1 MKISNLIKGAVAV
14 GVVANLAFGATA
26 ATAATTYT
34 STLMTG
40 TILDDDVLAPPAFF
54 NGKIITITSDNHWIY
69 ATDPASGTTVD
80 LLSTVNGGVNQRYE
94 IAYTYNYD
102 NYFTDTQFDGKA
114 WFWAFDMDEEN
125 YDFLYTDGTLAGTGV
140 VELDRDDYIQ
150 EEMAANAD
158 GVYFWNEDDAGGN
171 LYWFN
176 GTTVTELNVTDGA
189 SNSYPFAIR
198 NFQGKISFLV
208 ANTDDG
214 ETIQGYVSSNSS
226 WTEVGTIPNMDP
238 TGGNWS
244 YEYLYFA
251 GQDASN
257 AYVVLDD
264 NNNEYSLW
272 HTSAYN
278 TLYTVLVDNDLYD
291 SYGNFFN
298 GKYYFPGLSEDP
310 SQPNDY
316 HTLARTNGTTVEAV
330 HGADLS
336 YPEGFTVAGNKMY
349 FAAYDEN
356 DDVWSLY
363 SLDTSDNLD
372 IVAEN
377 WSYDSYDWAVGAGAN
392 GAFFFQACD
401 AEHGCELW
409 VDDAEGTRLAADL
422 TVGTDSSYP
431 YYFSTDGDLVC
442 FSADVD
448 GDGSVA
454 NQADLYCVETEML
467 ASTGVDANGIGA
479 AAALLLIAGAGTAIV
494 ARRRAR
500 A

>member
-1 MKISNLIKGAVAV
+1 
-14 GVVANLAFGATA
+14 
-26 ATAATTYT
+26 
-34 STLMTG
+34 
-40 TILDDDVLAPPAFF
+40 
-54 NGKIITITSDNHWIY
+54 
-69 ATDPASGTTVD
+69 
-80 LLSTVNGGVNQRYE
+80 
-94 IAYTYNYD
+94 
-102 NYFTDTQFDGKA
+102 
-114 WFWAFDMDEEN
+114 
-125 YDFLYTDGTLAGTGV
+125 
-140 VELDRDDYIQ
+140 
-150 EEMAANAD
+150 
-158 GVYFWNEDDAGGN
+158 
-171 LYWFN
+171 
-176 GTTVTELNVTDGA
+176 
-189 SNSYPFAIR
+189 
-198 NFQGKISFLV
+198 
-208 ANTDDG
+208 
-214 ETIQGYVSSNSS
+214 
-226 WTEVGTIPNMDP
+226 
-238 TGGNWS
+238 
-244 YEYLYFA
+244 
-251 GQDASN
+251 
-257 AYVVLDD
+257 
-264 NNNEYSLW
+264 
-272 HTSAYN
+272 
-278 TLYTVLVDNDLYD
+278 
-291 SYGNFFN
+291 
-298 GKYYFPGLSEDP
+298 
-310 SQPNDY
+310 
-316 HTLARTNGTTVEAV
+316 
-330 HGADLS
+330 
-336 YPEGFTVAGNKMY
+336 MY